1 MTMYVHF
8 YTTGQEGQVIISQNF
23 KIVTGLVKVIRDI
36 KVIRGKKTIYR
47 FLKALFKVSLQL

>member
-1 MTMYVHF
+1 MTMYVHL

-36 KVIRGKKTIYR
+36 KVIRGKKNY
-47 FLKALFKVSLQL
+47 LEVFKSSF